1 MATREEILKFLES
14 DNWEVIELLS
24 QGETQVLKTT
34 WSFDDGRAQVVWA
47 TVNSTFHQI
56 LSPFAR
62 VGDVSAERALNMNQT
77 LLGVTIA
84 IDHYCL
90 AAVGLN
96 SHFSPQEFK
105 VLENLVGQFADKIE
119 ESSGGGDVL

>member
-1 MATREEILKFLES
+1 MATKEEIVRYLKS
-14 DNWEVIELLS
+14 NKWEEIEMLS
-24 QGETQVLKTT
+24 QGQNYTLKTT
-34 WSFDDGRAQVVWA
+34 WGFEDGRAQVVWA
-47 TVNSTFHQI
+47 TVNDTFHQL

-77 LLGVTIA
+77 LLGVTLA

-96 SHFSPQEFK
+96 KHFAAEEFSI
-105 VLENLVGQFADKIE
+105 LENLVAQFADKIE